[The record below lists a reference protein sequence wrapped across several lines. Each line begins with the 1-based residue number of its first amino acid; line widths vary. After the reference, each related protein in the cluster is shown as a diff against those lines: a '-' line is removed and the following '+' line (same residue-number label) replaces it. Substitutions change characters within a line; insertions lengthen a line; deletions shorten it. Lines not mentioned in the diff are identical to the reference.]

1 MIITQ
6 KDKKEII
13 YRSVHRGCKE
23 TDFLIGEFVVA
34 NIDNLMD
41 NDLALLKKFILEDD
55 LMIYEWILKK
65 KNPFAQYSGL
75 VEKMR
80 EFHSIS

>member
-1 MIITQ
+1 MTITQ
-6 KDKKEII
+6 NDKKEIV

-23 TDFLIGEFVVA
+23 TDFLIGEFVA
-34 NIDNLMD
+34 PNIDNLSD
-41 NDLALLKKFILEDD
+41 DELLLLKEFILEDD

-65 KNPFAQYSGL
+65 KKPFEKYSGL

-80 EFHSIS
+80 KFHKI